1 MKDYK
6 RKKYEII
13 YWSCG
18 DQKKATIEAINEIEA
33 QISFY
38 MHYLPDDIV
47 SIKEVKNDV
56 L

>member
-1 MKDYK
+1 MNKYQ

-18 DQKKATIEAINEIEA
+18 DQKKVTIEAINEIEA
-33 QISFY
+33 HISFY
-38 MHYLPDDIV
+38 MHYSADDIV